1 MADFV
6 RPDFKPPYCPATA
19 SRKIPHSVLIDMTAL
34 TQQYPASSYDLASPL
49 KRFYAVMIDVGIAHV
64 IFITAELIIRWIG
77 PLFSPEISPSLV
89 LMIMMS
95 PWLFSYLYLVFGDAL
110 PGGQSVGKRVMKI
123 AVVGFPFEMNCTVFQ
138 SVLRNLPK
146 VLFSL
151 LDAIFLFFGHRRR
164 FGDMLAGTI
173 VVNSK

>member
-1 MADFV
+1 M
-6 RPDFKPPYCPATA
+6 
-19 SRKIPHSVLIDMTAL
+19 
-34 TQQYPASSYDLASPL
+34 
-49 KRFYAVMIDVGIAHV
+49 
-64 IFITAELIIRWIG
+64 
-77 PLFSPEISPSLV
+77 
-89 LMIMMS
+89 
-95 PWLFSYLYLVFGDAL
+95 
-110 PGGQSVGKRVMKI
+110 GKRVMKI